1 MKRIGNDKKAQ
12 RPTGVVQNL
21 KLSISI
27 MIDEA
32 DIEDF
37 IETIDNE
44 MEHYA
49 VDGEYKW
56 DYE

>member
-27 MIDEA
+27 MIDEGE
-32 DIEDF
+32 IEDLL
-37 IETIDNE
+37 ETIDDE
-44 MEHYA
+44 LMSYA